1 MTLSSKKSINL
12 NDSNKDKGLFNLGF
26 SDRDENLYEHER
38 QRPVLSVKYLQ
49 SKYQYNELNS
59 DNVIKSSLNYA
70 KKYYKPSKNCC
81 ESYLNKRIPIIEW
94 MRNYNIRENILKD
107 IIGGI
112 TVGIVQVPQAMAY
125 SLTAGLPAAN
135 GLYVTFFH
143 CLIYFFLGTSKHISP
158 GTYAIISLMILTST
172 NKYEGIL
179 FPMGSDNGTLALN
192 SSDPNQEFLS
202 TDPVEARVLISMVL
216 SLSSGILL
224 FLLSIF
230 HFGFVT
236 KYLSDAI
243 VGGLSVGAVYQV
255 IISQIK
261 ILLGIKLNP
270 LTIPFVFIGT
280 AIELVKHI
288 TKTNFACL
296 VISIISLAVLFIFKV
311 INDKYS
317 HKFPAPIPIEITAV
331 IVATIIS
338 YYVGFEE
345 KWNVPLVGNLPLGF
359 PTPRTPPMYLF
370 MKLFGDSVAIA
381 ILTFAL
387 QVSFAKLF
395 AKKHKYEISANQ
407 EFFAYGVSNIVA
419 SFFNGYPGCV
429 ALSRCIIADG
439 IGVKTQVVGLISAI
453 IMLIVI
459 LALGPLLATLPNCVL
474 AALIVI
480 ALIKKVVDV
489 KNFFIL
495 FKQNKLD
502 AMAWLITFLGVVIFD
517 VDIGLYIGL
526 VSTLLLIL
534 FKSQR
539 ARSTLLGNIPGTNI
553 YECIDSC
560 KEAKEYR
567 HIKIVRYEESVF
579 YANVDNFKYKV
590 IKLSGIDPQKI
601 TKKIDKECEEQYS
614 KVTKLLSRQKALVKK
629 NKSTDHLDFHDY
641 VFDQNG
647 LIDLKENKKNIR
659 EKIRR
664 RELETIET
672 KHIILDCSC
681 INYVDSQGI
690 QGILWL
696 YENYKE
702 IDIAFH
708 LSYCKLAV
716 TTLFKKSGHEER
728 FDFDAFFSTTFE
740 AVRYIFRKDYPGNE
754 MITDVDGKERA
765 EESDPEDDF
774 IKHDKYY
781 KNYRNDEDEFFAT
794 QI

>member
-1 MTLSSKKSINL
+1 MADNSSKRSSVK
-12 NDSNKDKGLFNLGF
+12 KKGEYNFGF
-26 SDRDENLYEHER
+26 SENDENLYGHER
-38 QRPVLSVKYLQ
+38 SRPVLTAKYLE
-49 SKYQYNELNS
+49 STYQYNDYNS
-59 DNVIKSSLNYA
+59 DNIFKGSMNYV
-70 KKYYKPSKNCC
+70 KKYYKPSRSCC
-81 ESYLNKRIPIIEW
+81 QSFLFKRIPFIEW
-94 MRNYNIRENILKD
+94 ISKYDLKQNLLKD
-107 IIGGI
+107 LIGGL

-143 CLIYFFLGTSKHISP
+143 CLIYFFLGTSRHISP

-172 NKYEGIL
+172 NKYEGVL
-179 FPMGSDNGTLALN
+179 FPMGSDNGTVNQTN
-192 SSDPNQEFLS
+192 SEFISQDPI
-202 TDPVEARVLISMVL
+202 VARVLISTVL

-224 FLLSIF
+224 FVLSIL

-261 ILLGIKLNP
+261 VLLGIKLNP

-280 AIELVKHI
+280 TIEIFKHI
-288 TKTNFACL
+288 HKTNIACL
-296 VISIISLAVLFIFKV
+296 VISIISLIVLFVFKV
-311 INDKYS
+311 VNDKYS
-317 HKFPAPIPIEITAV
+317 HKFPAPIPIEITVV
-331 IVATIIS
+331 IVATLIS
-338 YYVGFEE
+338 YFVGFQSR
-345 KWNVPLVGNLPLGF
+345 WNVPLVGTLPLGF
-359 PTPRTPPMYLF
+359 PAPTVPPMNLF
-370 MKLFGDSVAIA
+370 MKLLGDSIAIA

-387 QVSFAKLF
+387 QVSFSKLF

-407 EFFAYGVSNIVA
+407 EFFAYGVCNIVS

-453 IMLIVI
+453 IMLII
-459 LALGPLLATLPNCVL
+459 IMALGPLLATLPNCVL

-480 ALIKKVVDV
+480 ALIKKLIDI
-489 KNFFIL
+489 KDFWTL
-495 FKQNKLD
+495 YKKSKLD
-502 AMAWLITFLGVVIFD
+502 AMAWLFTFLGVVVFD

-526 VSTLLLIL
+526 VSTLLLII

-539 ARSTLLGNIPGTNI
+539 ARSSLLGNIPGTNI
-553 YECIDSC
+553 FECVETC
-560 KEAKEYR
+560 REAKEYR
-567 HIKIVRYEESVF
+567 HIKIIRYEESVF

-590 IKLSGIDPQKI
+590 VKLTGINPVEVLR
-601 TKKIDKECEEQYS
+601 KIDREC
-614 KVTKLLSRQKALVKK
+614 TKLYKKLERVASNQKKLFKK
-629 NKSTDHLDFHDY
+629 NKPTDELDFADY

-647 LIDLKENKKNIR
+647 LIDIKENKKNIR
-659 EKIRR
+659 EKVRR
-664 RELETIET
+664 RELQEIVV

-690 QGILWL
+690 QAIQWL

-702 IDIAFH
+702 LDISLH

-716 TTLFKKSGHEER
+716 QSSFKKSGLNEKL
-728 FDFDAFFSTTFE
+728 DFECLFSTTFE
-740 AVRYIFRKDYPGNE
+740 AVLYIFRKDYPDSDIIVGNNE
-754 MITDVDGKERA
+754 KDLT
-765 EESDPEDDF
+765 EESDPEDDANYP
-774 IKHDKYY
+774 HSYY
-781 KNYRNDEDEFFAT
+781 KAYNNNDEFFAT